1 MLKLPCQDNLLQANM
16 IVTIKDYTIVTR
28 ATLDITGFL
37 FLIFAITACIN
48 YCNLTFYNILSDD
61 EEKPRKLINIYKA
74 LVYNNINIGASVIFV
89 CVGTCFIDPEFF
101 LKIFIELNIFIIH
114 TNIIYCIIIARHG
127 LMTYENRFIHYY
139 KTDDVLKIT
148 ATVAIP
154 IGLFLIAAH
163 RLETKHRTLLSNYV
177 FVCETAA
184 VLYVVSCFI
193 IRNGDSSMLYR
204 KDNNNNNKAVEC
216 DPKANVIKME
226 IGNEN
231 EIDLDTKSK
240 SKLILFSF
248 ITFLSWFG
256 IYLLLLFYFEE
267 ESYKRFDTVVR
278 RFTLPCVYSA
288 FIPYIFHLMAFC

>member
-1 MLKLPCQDNLLQANM
+1 MLKLPCQDNLLQVNM

-61 EEKPRKLINIYKA
+61 EEKPRKFINIYKA
-74 LVYNNINIGASVIFV
+74 LVYNNINISASVIFV

-154 IGLFLIAAH
+154 IGLFLIATH

-177 FVCETAA
+177 FVCETTAA
-184 VLYVVSCFI
+184 LYVVGCFI

-204 KDNNNNNKAVEC
+204 KYNNNNNKAVKC